1 MLQITNLSHAIV
13 GRPLLEDCSVT
24 IPAGHKVGLVGRNGT
39 GKTTLFK
46 LILGELDPDMGSIS
60 IPRGARMGTVA
71 QEAPGGATS
80 LLDTVLE
87 ADTERASL
95 LAEAET
101 ATDPSRISDIQLRLA
116 DIESHSAEARAAQ
129 ILQGLGFDHAAQMRP
144 TSEFSGGWRM
154 RVALAG
160 VLFARPDL
168 LLLDEPTNYLDLE
181 GTIWLE
187 TYLAKY
193 PHTVITI
200 SHDRGLLNRAVTHI
214 LHLSLKKLTLYTGN
228 FDQFDAEYRARLAQ
242 DEAHNK
248 KQETQRAHMQSFV
261 DRFRYKA
268 SKARQAQSRLKMLER
283 LSPIA
288 SMDEGGVRG
297 FRFPDPE
304 ELSPPIVNL
313 SEATVGYDGKAIL
326 KKLTLRIDQDD
337 RIALLGA
344 NGQGK
349 STLSKLI
356 AGRLAPMDGKLAKT
370 NKLRIGYF
378 AQHQAEDLDAAL
390 TPIETLQARLP
401 GQLPPKLRAI
411 LADGGIGQEIAT
423 TKVGELSGG
432 QKSRLAMLLATL
444 DKPHLVILDE
454 PTNHLDIDS
463 RAALIEALAGY
474 KGAVILVSHD
484 PHLVE
489 HVADRLW
496 LVDTGAVRPF
506 DGDMSDYR
514 DYLLARNAPDTKA
527 GQRAAG
533 KPAAKPKPKQP
544 PKSDLARLRAELR
557 KAEERVEKLEQMLGQ
572 IDEKLADPAL
582 HKSVH
587 APERLA
593 KLNTKRAEAQNAL
606 QRAEK
611 LWEEAQSHLDQ
622 ATVS

>member
-1 MLQITNLSHAIV
+1 MLTIENLSHAIV

-39 GKTTLFK
+39 GKTTLFR
-46 LILGELDPDMGSIS
+46 LILGELDPDLGNIS
-60 IPRGARMGTVA
+60 IPKGARIGTVA
-71 QEAPGGATS
+71 QEAPGGPTS
-80 LLDTVLE
+80 LIDTVLE
-87 ADTERASL
+87 ADTERAAL

-101 ATDPSRISDIQLRLA
+101 AADPARISDIQLRLA

-129 ILQGLGFDHAAQMRP
+129 ILQGLGFDHAAQARP

-187 TYLAKY
+187 SYLAKY

-214 LHLSLKKLTLYTGN
+214 LHLSLKKLTLYTGT
-228 FDQFDAEYRARLAQ
+228 FDQFDAEYRAKLAQ
-242 DEAHNK
+242 DEAANK
-248 KQETQRAHMQSFV
+248 KMEARRAHMQAFV
-261 DRFRYKA
+261 DRFRYKE
-268 SKARQAQSRLKMLER
+268 SKARQAQSRIKMLAR
-283 LSPIA
+283 LKPIA

-313 SEATVGYDGKAIL
+313 ADTTVGYDGTPIL
-326 KKLTLRIDQDD
+326 KKLNLRIDQDD

-356 AGRLAPMDGKLAKT
+356 AGRLAPMDGKLSKT
-370 NKLRIGYF
+370 GKLRIGFF

-390 TPIETLQARLP
+390 TPLETLQARLP
-401 GQLPPKLRAI
+401 DLLPPKLRAI

-423 TKVGELSGG
+423 TTVGELSGG

-444 DKPHLVILDE
+444 DKPHLVVLDE

-463 RAALIEALAGY
+463 RAALIEALAAY

-496 LVDTGAVRPF
+496 LVDKGGVAPF

-514 DYLLARNAPDTKA
+514 TYLLSRGAPEPKSA
-527 GQRAAG
+527 
-533 KPAAKPKPKQP
+533 PKPKPKQA
-544 PKSDLARLRAELR
+544 PKSDLARLRADLR
-557 KAEERVEKLEQMLGQ
+557 KAEERVETLEAMRAQ
-572 IDEKLADPAL
+572 IDEKLSDPAL
-582 HKSVH
+582 HQSVH
-587 APERLA
+587 APERLS
-593 KLNTKRAEAQNAL
+593 KLNQKRTEVETAL
-606 QRAEK
+606 TRAEK
-611 LWEEAQSHLDQ
+611 LWEQAQDRLDH